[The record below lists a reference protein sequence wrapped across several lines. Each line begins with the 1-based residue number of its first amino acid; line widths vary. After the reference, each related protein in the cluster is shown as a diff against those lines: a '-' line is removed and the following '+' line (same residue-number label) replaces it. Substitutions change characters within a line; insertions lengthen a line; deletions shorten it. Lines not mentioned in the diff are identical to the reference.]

1 MYRHHRMFL
10 LKVAV
15 FVANLLLLNSFQIAS
30 GAEIVDMVQAK
41 YNGLKTI
48 TAKFRQL
55 SVNKVSMIREESRGT
70 FYFSKPGKM
79 RWEYEEPER
88 RLVVSDGEKV
98 WTYLPEQNQVY
109 VARLNEDHIAR
120 TPLAFLL
127 GKGDLKKEFDIT
139 SSKIEDKERGSLF
152 RLNLNP
158 HVPQMNISNLVLDVD
173 GESYLIVR
181 SDLYDSMGNLISV
194 NYERIAIDTELP
206 PNLFKFSPPEKAEII
221 EVGGK

>member
-1 MYRHHRMFL
+1 MYRHDRMFL
-10 LKVAV
+10 SKVAV
-15 FVANLLLLNSFQIAS
+15 FVVNLLFFTSFHIAFA
-30 GAEIVDMVQAK
+30 GEIVDMVQAK
-41 YNGLKTI
+41 YNGVKTI

-55 SVNKVSMIREESRGT
+55 SVNKVSTIREESRGT

-79 RWEYEEPER
+79 RWEYEEPEQ

-152 RLNLNP
+152 RLNLHPN
-158 HVPQMNISNLVLDVD
+158 VPQMNLSNLILDID
-173 GESYLIVR
+173 SESYLILR
-181 SDLYDSMGNLISV
+181 SDLYDSMGNLVSV
-194 NYERIAIDTELP
+194 KYDQIAVDAELP
-206 PNLFKFSPPEKAEII
+206 INLFKFTPPEKVEIVEI
-221 EVGGK
+221 GGK